1 MPSCTDSLPC
11 GTLRFLPQFLTA
23 GCLSVGVSY
32 GTSIVLIPWTED
44 SNMKIVIVTGSAH
57 RHGTTAALTD

>member
-1 MPSCTDSLPC
+1 M
-11 GTLRFLPQFLTA
+11 
-23 GCLSVGVSY
+23 
-32 GTSIVLIPWTED
+32 ED